1 MGLVILLLVLAIV
14 AAIFGFGGI
23 ARRIASIAM
32 VLFWILVALL
42 VIGLIIRLVGGSWW
56 RF

>member
-23 ARRIASIAM
+23 ARSIASIAM